1 MSVKVEKLENNQAK
15 MTIEIAAEEVEK
27 ALDKVFNKEKGKI
40 QIPGFRKGK
49 MPRRIVEKMYGKNIF
64 MEEAINELLPDA
76 YAAAADECEDLE
88 IVSQPEIDIVQ
99 AENGEPVIFTA
110 TVATRPDVKLGEYKG
125 LDVEFERPVVT
136 EEDIAKELES
146 EQKKNSTKKT
156 VEDRPVR
163 DGDEISLNFEGFV
176 DGEPFEGGKGENYP
190 LTIGSGTFI
199 PGFEEQLIGVE
210 IGGEKDV
217 LVTFPEDYQ
226 AKDLA
231 GKPAVFKCKV
241 NSISEIELP
250 ELNDEFASEVSE
262 FETLDEFKESI
273 REKLQL
279 RKNEAAKKDK
289 EDALMDKAVENAEI
303 DVPDLMLQT
312 KQRMMYSD
320 FANQL
325 RQQGLSMDDYLK
337 YTGLTESA
345 VMDQFKDSALKQ
357 IKGRLVLEEVVK
369 AEGIEV
375 TEEDVDAEFDR
386 MAEQYGLVKDKVRE
400 YSTDDQVEEIKKNL
414 ATQKALDLI
423 YESSK

>member
-386 MAEQYGLVKDKVRE
+386 MAEQYGLEKDKVRE